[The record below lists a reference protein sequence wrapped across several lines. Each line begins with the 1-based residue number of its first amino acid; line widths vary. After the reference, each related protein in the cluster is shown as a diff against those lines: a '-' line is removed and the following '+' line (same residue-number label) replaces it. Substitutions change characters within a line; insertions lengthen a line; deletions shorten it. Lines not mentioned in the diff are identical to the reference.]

1 MLKACLQSFPVLHIG
16 NSFQQHFSVALAY
29 TVASR
34 NRDDACPFA
43 YTVPFQHS
51 CRNAA
56 FEQCLIHSFGTAVG
70 KVRIISAASPC
81 IGVAGNQEAGVGI
94 AFQKPGQPV
103 EHPCQTRSRY
113 YPAGRTPLLR
123 QNRLYP
129 PASLQSA
136 QQSFPLQQV
145 SLSPHTS
152 LPEPAFC
159 SFRQCAR

>member
-29 TVASR
+29 TVACR

-94 AFQKPGQPV
+94 TFQKPGQPV
-103 EHPCQTRSRY
+103 ERFSEAAVST
-113 YPAGRTPLLR
+113 
-123 QNRLYP
+123 
-129 PASLQSA
+129 
-136 QQSFPLQQV
+136 
-145 SLSPHTS
+145 SLSNS
-152 LPEPAFC
+152 K
-159 SFRQCAR
+159 

>member
-94 AFQKPGQPV
+94 AFQKP
-103 EHPCQTRSRY
+103 
-113 YPAGRTPLLR
+113 
-123 QNRLYP
+123 
-129 PASLQSA
+129 ASLSSVFSEA
-136 QQSFPLQQV
+136 AVST
-145 SLSPHTS
+145 SLSNS
-152 LPEPAFC
+152 K
-159 SFRQCAR
+159 